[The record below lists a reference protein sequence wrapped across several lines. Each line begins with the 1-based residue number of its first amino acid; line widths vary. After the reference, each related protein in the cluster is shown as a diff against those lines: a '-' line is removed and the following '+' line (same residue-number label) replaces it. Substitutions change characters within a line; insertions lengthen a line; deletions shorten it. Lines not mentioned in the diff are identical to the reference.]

1 VPEALLEDLR
11 VIELGG
17 QVAAAYATKLL
28 ADLGADVLKIEPPGG
43 DPLRAWGPFADD
55 VVDEDRGGGLFRYL
69 NAGKQSRVVA
79 FGDPDEVAALLEDV
93 ADRHVVVES
102 LGAGV
107 LERHRVGPEQLLA
120 ANPALALV
128 RISDFG
134 QHGPHVGIPTSQLV
148 LQAMGAWVS
157 AHGVPGTD
165 PVQVGGRIAEYTV
178 GSYAACA
185 ALTVATAARDLGK
198 AAIADLSTMECLL
211 GTLPYPMLFD
221 EALRELGLP
230 RQEARHFPL
239 PGIVRCRD
247 GWVGINALT
256 GQHWHDVCSMLDA
269 GEWAER
275 QQELAGGGPEL
286 DAFFAHIQPW
296 LDARDAQE
304 IVELSQAFRIPA
316 APVGDGRMMLDYAQ
330 FRERRFFTQDPDT
343 GATVPG
349 PPYRISPP
357 PAPTDAFTGQNMGV
371 ERTQREEAPAGDGYL
386 PFAGLR
392 VVDLGTFWAGPYA
405 TMYLGALGAEVTKVE
420 SIQRPDGFR
429 FAGAFPQMGDD
440 WYDRSGIWQGTNLDK
455 RDVTL
460 DLSGDD
466 GRELVRRLVAGAD
479 VVLENFSARVVEQF
493 GLGYEELSALRPGLI
508 MVRMPGFGL
517 EGPWRDYVGWAMV
530 IEQAT
535 GMAAVTGWPEQPL
548 HPGGFLDPVIG
559 MHAAVAI
566 QAALRHRER
575 TGEGRLIELA
585 QLETGACLTAEQ
597 VIDWS
602 LNRRIRGREGNR
614 HRAIAP
620 QGVYRCRAGDGD
632 DGEVDGGATTRWVA
646 ISARDDAQ
654 WAALADA
661 VGAHELA
668 ALELR
673 ERHERHDELDDRIE
687 AWTTTHTAGQVVSRL
702 RPHRIPVAPVLTVD
716 GMYDEPQ
723 LAARGYYQDLE
734 NAKTG
739 TRRYPGWPMQFVFG
753 GRRPDHHRAGPP
765 TLGGDNDRVLGKL
778 GVTPAELERLRS
790 EGVIGDRMPGSS
802 T

>member
-1 VPEALLEDLR
+1 MIDLD
-11 VIELGG
+11 
-17 QVAAAYATKLL
+17 Q
-28 ADLGADVLKIEPPGG
+28 
-43 DPLRAWGPFADD
+43 
-55 VVDEDRGGGLFRYL
+55 GGGLYRYL
-69 NAGKQSRVVA
+69 NAGKHGRVVA
-79 FGDPDEVAALLEDV
+79 FDDGEQVASLLEVV
-93 ADRHVVVES
+93 ADCQLVVES

-107 LERHRVGPEQLLA
+107 LERHRLGPEQLTA

-134 QHGPHVGIPTSQLV
+134 QHGPHVGVPTSQLV

-157 AHGVPGTD
+157 THGVPGTD
-165 PVQVGGRIAEYTV
+165 PVQVGGRIAEFTV
-178 GSYAACA
+178 GAYAGCA
-185 ALTVATAARDLGK
+185 GLTVATAASDLGK
-198 AAIADLSTMECLL
+198 PAVADLSTMECLL

-221 EALRELGLP
+221 EALRKLGMP

-256 GQHWHDVCSMLDA
+256 GQHWYDVCSMLDA
-269 GEWAER
+269 GPWSDR
-275 QQELAGGGPEL
+275 QQELAGGGPAL
-286 DAFFAHIQPW
+286 DAFFAHVQPW
-296 LDARDAQE
+296 LDSRDAHE

-330 FRERRFFTQDPDT
+330 FRDRPFFVRDDQT

-349 PPYRISPP
+349 LPYRFGPP
-357 PAPTDAFTGQNMGV
+357 SAPSDAFTDLKSRGQ
-371 ERTQREEAPAGDGYL
+371 RTHREHSREPDEPYL
-386 PFAGLR
+386 PFEGLR

-405 TMYLGALGAEVTKVE
+405 TMYLGALGADVVKVE

-440 WYDRSGIWQGTNLDK
+440 WYDRSGIWQATNLDK
-455 RDVTL
+455 RDVTF
-460 DLSGDD
+460 DLSREE
-466 GRELVRRLVAGAD
+466 GRTLVRRLIERSD
-479 VVLENFSARVVEQF
+479 IVLENFSARVVEQF
-493 GLGYEELSALRPGLI
+493 GLGYEELARLRPGLI

-535 GMAAVTGWPEQPL
+535 GMAAVTGWPERPL

-597 VIDWS
+597 VIEWS
-602 LNRRIRGREGNR
+602 SNRRIRGREGNR
-614 HRAIAP
+614 HRVIAP
-620 QGVYRCRAGDGD
+620 QGVYRCRGEHDDGD
-632 DGEVDGGATTRWVA
+632 AASRWVA
-646 ISARDDAQ
+646 VSARDDAQ
-654 WAALADA
+654 WSALADA
-661 VGAHELA
+661 IGAHELA
-668 ALELR
+668 PLAVA
-673 ERHERHDELDDRIE
+673 ERHARHDELDERIE
-687 AWTTTHTAGQVVSRL
+687 AWTTTRTADDVVARL
-702 RPHRIPVAPVLTVD
+702 RPHRIPAASVLTVD

-723 LAARGYYQDLE
+723 LAARGYYQDLD

-739 TRRYPGWPMQFVFG
+739 ARRYPGWPMQFTFG
-753 GRRPDHHRAGPP
+753 SLRAEHHRIGPP
-765 TLGGDNDRVLGKL
+765 TLGGDNDAVLAEL
-778 GVTPAELERLRS
+778 GVDATEMARLRD
-790 EGVIGDRMPGSS
+790 EGVIGDRMAGS